1 LEKGVYYIKIV
12 TVFLTG
18 FLFSLQKN
26 FAQSPTVKTTVDK
39 NEIII
44 GQRIHFKVATSMP
57 DNTYRLSWF
66 SVPDSFGNFVPII
79 KEKIDSSYSNGNL
92 NFSQQ
97 IIITSFDSGRQIIP
111 PLPLS
116 VSMLDG
122 DSTFTIYTD
131 SIPINVGYSPAD
143 SVLPFHDIKN
153 IIEVHKT
160 FRWWIWAL
168 IALAVIIAGLLIYYF
183 IRKEKK
189 KKSTEIFE
197 SKIPP
202 FEEAMML
209 FDELQ
214 KENLIEKQEY
224 KEYHTRLS
232 DIFKRYLSRKNNIN
246 QMYLTTDELLI
257 NLSQMDLPKEK
268 IATFASSLRMGN
280 AVKFAR
286 FIPADFENQKC
297 LSEIKE
303 MIVSIHNMETETPE
317 NKNGI

>member
-1 LEKGVYYIKIV
+1 MEKGVYYIKII
-12 TVFLTG
+12 FLTG
-18 FLFSLQKN
+18 ILFSMQRT

-39 NEIII
+39 NDILI
-44 GQRIHFKVATSMP
+44 GQQIHFKVATSMP
-57 DNTYRLSWF
+57 DNTYRLGWF

-97 IIITSFDSGRQIIP
+97 IIITSFDSGRQVIP

-160 FRWWIWAL
+160 FQWWIWAL
-168 IALAVIIAGLLIYYF
+168 IALAVIIVGLLIVYL
-183 IRKEKK
+183 IRKARK
-189 KKSTEIFE
+189 KKSAEIFE

-202 FEEAMML
+202 FEEAMQL
-209 FDELQ
+209 LDELQ
-214 KENLIEKQEY
+214 NENLIEKQEY
-224 KEYHTRLS
+224 KEYHARLS
-232 DIFKRYLSRKNNIN
+232 DIFKRFLSRKNNIN

-257 NLSQMDLPKEK
+257 ELNQMDLPKEK
-268 IATFASSLRMGN
+268 IGNFASCLRMGN

-297 LSEIKE
+297 FSEIKE
-303 MIVSIHNMETETPE
+303 MIVNIHNMETRE
-317 NKNGI
+317 NKDGI